1 MELGDWRDESI
12 ETNWRAECARLHI
25 ELDTVRAEMEEWKT
39 KFERLMLWKEQPR
52 LPIRGLTTLS
62 GKGGEDWK

>member
-12 ETNWRAECARLHI
+12 ETNWRAECARLHM
-25 ELDTVRAEMEEWKT
+25 ELDTVRAEMLEWKT

-52 LPIRGLTTLS
+52 LPVRGLTTMGYRS
-62 GKGGEDWK
+62 GDDGK